1 MKQTAVELLQQAL
14 EDTILD
20 YEQIMQTIG
29 LFEQAKE
36 MEKEQIIDANIAGM
50 EFIPVDPNRHQEDAE
65 HYYNE
70 TFNTEEREFMQ
81 INQDNPVTKGSTT
94 LVRTF
99 NTNEK

>member
-1 MKQTAVELLQQAL
+1 MKQTAVEWLQQAL

-36 MEKEQIIDANIAGM
+36 MEKEQIIDAWRDGWLNDY
-50 EFIPVDPNRHQEDAE
+50 EYDEDVKNSAE

-70 TFNTEEREFMQ
+70 TFNT
-81 INQDNPVTKGSTT
+81 K
-94 LVRTF
+94 
-99 NTNEK
+99 EK